1 MLYINCCKS
10 FMCILSIVFL
20 NTKDSKERGE
30 INQKG
35 LFQKQLLLIIVKY
48 R

>member
-1 MLYINCCKS
+1 MYIEYS
-10 FMCILSIVFL
+10 FFFI
-20 NTKDSKERGE
+20 TKDSKERGE

-48 R
+48 C